1 MATLTHKCPH
11 CLTEHIALR
20 AKVGLTLKAGAWK
33 FGVHLDCPKCSMPA
47 CAVVFAEQQ
56 VKAQHL
62 SPANWDQS
70 GADLLDN
77 GYVVEQIWPA
87 VPGPLVPEGMPDDV
101 VRIYLQAERNFPV
114 EGNEEAAGTM
124 YRKALDVG
132 LKKIDP
138 QMTGLLAA
146 RIKKLAADGKLTPD
160 IAEWADQVRDL
171 GNEAAHEE
179 TPPTRDEL
187 TDLRNFTEM
196 VMRYL
201 FSLPALVTSR
211 RSPPATK

>member
-1 MATLTHKCPH
+1 MATFTHKCPH

-20 AKVGLTLKAGAWK
+20 VRVGHAVKPNNYGA
-33 FGVHLDCPKCSMPA
+33 HLDCPKCNKPS
-47 CAVVFAEQQ
+47 CAMLVMGSSGQNMQPPQWDQHQVDLTLYGWTAEQFWPPPPAP
-56 VKAQHL
+56 VIPEHL
-62 SPANWDQS
+62 PTD
-70 GADLLDN
+70 
-77 GYVVEQIWPA
+77 VE
-87 VPGPLVPEGMPDDV
+87 
-101 VRIYLQAERNFPV
+101 RIYLQAERNFQI

-138 QMTGLLAA
+138 NMTGMLAA
-146 RIKKLAADGKLTPD
+146 RIKKLAAANRLTPD
-160 IAEWADQVRDL
+160 IAEWADHVRDL
-171 GNEAAHEE
+171 GNDAAHEE
-179 TPPTRDEL
+179 NPPTRQEL

-211 RSPPATK
+211 RQGAGQPTK